1 MKNLKIKS
9 IAAILSVL
17 ICAVPISAEESHPT
31 LTEQKV
37 AAVLVDKATGE
48 TIDIDVTPVAK
59 GMRSGIE
66 ASDSYEVRVA
76 LPRDGI
82 QPRGSDTSTD
92 QDGYYSVTGSLTI
105 TYDRAL
111 DSHNNYS
118 YKLTKVNG
126 SWKITDD
133 GVKLSNRDVS
143 WQCSSFSPRV
153 VQEGHKSP
161 TSNTYSYNTG
171 FTKYIG
177 EYDMNAWVGAT
188 SLVDISK
195 GARNW
200 ELQVTVNKVYNS
212 TRSVAR

>member
-1 MKNLKIKS
+1 MN
-9 IAAILSVL
+9 
-17 ICAVPISAEESHPT
+17 
-31 LTEQKV
+31 
-37 AAVLVDKATGE
+37 
-48 TIDIDVTPVAK
+48 
-59 GMRSGIE
+59 
-66 ASDSYEVRVA
+66 
-76 LPRDGI
+76 
-82 QPRGSDTSTD
+82 
-92 QDGYYSVTGSLTI
+92 
-105 TYDRAL
+105 
-111 DSHNNYS
+111 
-118 YKLTKVNG
+118 
-126 SWKITDD
+126 KITDD